1 MRVNLDTHRL
11 EEKADSLPG
20 KYRWIPSPNC
30 SDRPLNTVIDLLV
43 IHGIS
48 LPPGE
53 WGNSA
58 ITALFTNTL
67 DPNAHPY
74 FAQICHLRVSA
85 HVLIQRNG
93 ALIQY
98 VPFHKQAW
106 HAGASSFQ
114 NRETCNTFSIGVEL
128 EGTDDKPYEPA
139 QYQQLTALTKALM
152 IAYPSIMPDRIVG
165 HSDIAPGRKTD
176 PGPLFDW
183 KGYLSTLI
191 E

>member
-1 MRVNLDTHRL
+1 VRVNLDTHRFH
-11 EEKADSLPG
+11 EENAVKV
-20 KYRWIPSPNC
+20 YQWIPSPNC
-30 SDRPLNTVIDLLV
+30 SDRPSDTVIDLLV

-53 WGNSA
+53 WGADA

-98 VPFHKQAW
+98 VPFDKQAW
-106 HAGASSFQ
+106 HAGVSSFQ
-114 NRETCNTFSIGVEL
+114 NREVCNTFSIGVEL

-152 IAYPSIMPDRIVG
+152 IAYPGITPSRIVG

-176 PGPLFDW
+176 PGPFFDW
-183 KGYLSTLI
+183 KGYLGGL
-191 E
+191 